1 MYPEKQ
7 EVYFFYFDVHTP
19 QYPDDVLFF
28 MLTKYL
34 LNAYVYLWVTKD
46 YEYLWATE

>member
-28 MLTKYL
+28 Y
-34 LNAYVYLWVTKD
+34 AYEVFTECLCIFMSNKG